1 VPVNKCDLCYKN
13 TCANNS
19 TCIAK
24 SNTYQCVCLPG
35 YHGEKCEQLIDACYG
50 QPCKNQGVCN
60 VLMEGRYKYTILA
73 SLKKKAPPGI
83 EPGISCLLDR
93 RFSH

>member
-50 QPCKNQGVCN
+50 QPCKNQGACN